1 MKYRKKPVVV
11 DAWLFDGSYE
21 SYAAVPSGGM
31 ARWFSRGLSGRPACV
46 EIQTLEG
53 TMIAMPGDY
62 IIKGVK
68 GEFYP
73 CKPDVFAVTYEPAS
87 APAAK
92 EPDCDHHWVVEAG
105 YGPRGHGA
113 VWCNK
118 CGAARPPEEK

>member
-31 ARWFSRGLSGRPACV
+31 VRWLSSGPRHPPCV

-53 TMIAMPGDY
+53 TMTAWAGEY
-62 IIKGVK
+62 IIRGIK

-73 CKPDVFAVTYEPAS
+73 CEPDIFEATYERAAS
-87 APAAK
+87 PT
-92 EPDCDHHWVVEAG
+92 
-105 YGPRGHGA
+105 
-113 VWCNK
+113 
-118 CGAARPPEEK
+118 PEEG